1 MPVLELCTWF
11 YYEKLRLD
19 SSDYF
24 HEYFFN
30 IVGVDGFLDFYCLVT
45 FVVIQKW
52 TLSAQVERYS
62 ESGKI
67 TSLNMSFFDTVQ

>member
-30 IVGVDGFLDFYCLVT
+30 ILGVDGFLDFYSLVT
-45 FVVIQKW
+45 FVV
-52 TLSAQVERYS
+52 V
-62 ESGKI
+62 
-67 TSLNMSFFDTVQ
+67 